1 MSTKV
6 WEVQLGMIFS
16 PSGEVPLA
24 SWDYQPRDCFVEIKI
39 RRSTLFAFLLS
50 FLIHVGVLFAFHPKH
65 VSDVANNASIASTT
79 MSVRIVGLPSK
90 QSLPVPPVTSKTNKP
105 EIKPQQRLT
114 SSSAISIDKAAKIK
128 AIPPALKSPT
138 ILTNQAPTDLM
149 SYIKAKKQQDHIFED
164 NASQENA
171 AAVARVRKPSDG
183 ELKDAIIKRNLQQ
196 QGTSGVF
203 EIRRKSFRAGQFS
216 FKGWKNDYS
225 LARLELID
233 VQAGPDGDIDLAIVK
248 KMIEI
253 IRREYS
259 GDFNWESHRLERVIV
274 LSARMEDNTGLED
287 FLMQEFFAKP

>member
-1 MSTKV
+1 
-6 WEVQLGMIFS
+6 MIFS

-24 SWDYQPRDCFVEIKI
+24 SWDYQPRERYVEIKI

-50 FLIHVGVLFAFHPKH
+50 FLIHVVVLFAFHPMH
-65 VSDVANNASIASTT
+65 ASDVANIASVASTT
-79 MSVRIVGLPSK
+79 MRVRIVGLPSK
-90 QSLPVPPVTSKTNKP
+90 QSLPVPLVVSKANKP
-105 EIKPQQRLT
+105 EIKPQQKLT
-114 SSSAISIDKAAKIK
+114 SSSVISIDKPANITTL
-128 AIPPALKSPT
+128 PPALKSP
-138 ILTNQAPTDLM
+138 IDPTNQAPTDLM
-149 SYIKAKKQQDHIFED
+149 SYIKAKKQQDQILED

-171 AAVARVRKPSDG
+171 AAVARERKLSDG

-196 QGTSGVF
+196 QGASGIF
-203 EIRRKSFRAGQFS
+203 EIRRKSFRTGQFS

-225 LARLELID
+225 IARLELID
-233 VQAGPDGDIDLAIVK
+233 VEAGPDGDIDLAIVK

-259 GDFNWESHRLERVIV
+259 GDINWESHRLERVIV